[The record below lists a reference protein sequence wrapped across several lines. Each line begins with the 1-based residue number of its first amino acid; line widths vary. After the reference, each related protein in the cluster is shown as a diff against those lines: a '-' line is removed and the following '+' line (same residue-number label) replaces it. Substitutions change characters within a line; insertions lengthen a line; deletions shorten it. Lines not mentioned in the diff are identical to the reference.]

1 MTTPKHP
8 AKVSDPTDQQENN
21 PARETRRR
29 GAKTR
34 SGKRCRLHGEM
45 IPAARRN
52 AAANVL
58 EARINGE
65 LHRINIQPATNPAR
79 ELARIVGEQ
88 IAILDALQ
96 EDQ

>member
-1 MTTPKHP
+1 
-8 AKVSDPTDQQENN
+8 
-21 PARETRRR
+21 
-29 GAKTR
+29 
-34 SGKRCRLHGEM
+34 M